1 MNYGFL
7 LAPFPPYS
15 PDFNPV
21 EDNFDTI
28 KTKSK
33 FTPQS
38 TPIVYHVKSSEYSL
52 QEYESLAKIL
62 NNYICLNRTS

>member
-33 FTPQS
+33 FTLQS

-52 QEYESLAKIL
+52 Q
-62 NNYICLNRTS
+62 